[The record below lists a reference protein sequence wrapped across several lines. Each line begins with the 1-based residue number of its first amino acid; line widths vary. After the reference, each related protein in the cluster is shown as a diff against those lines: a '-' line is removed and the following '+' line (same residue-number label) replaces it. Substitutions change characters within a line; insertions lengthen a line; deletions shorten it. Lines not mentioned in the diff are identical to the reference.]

1 MSRFTVKTDD
11 LESETLDAEVA
22 QRTGRSVPE
31 AAETSDRR
39 PPPGELFDQLLA
51 TLAEHAN
58 SAESLPIRGELRPS
72 LAAGKRLF
80 WGVLGPVL
88 KEALARQ
95 RFFNRRVL
103 DALAALRSEQQSLE
117 ERLDR
122 LEGGKGRGAPR
133 ENDPL

>member
-1 MSRFTVKTDD
+1 MSRFTVKSDD
-11 LESETLDAEVA
+11 LETDALNAEVA
-22 QRTGRSVPE
+22 KRAGRSVKEP
-31 AAETSDRR
+31 ADAPDRR

-80 WGVLGPVL
+80 WSVLGPLL
-88 KEALARQ
+88 KEALGRQ

-117 ERLDR
+117 ERLER
-122 LEGGKGRGAPR
+122 LEGGPGRGKPD

>member
-1 MSRFTVKTDD
+1 MSRFTLKSDD
-11 LESETLDAEVA
+11 LETDALGKEVA
-22 QRTGRSVPE
+22 TRTGRSVQVP
-31 AAETSDRR
+31 AEPPDRR

-72 LAAGKRLF
+72 LAAGKRVF
-80 WGVLGPVL
+80 WALLGPVL

-103 DALAALRSEQQSLE
+103 DALAALRSEQQTLE
-117 ERLDR
+117 KRLDR
-122 LEGGKGRGAPR
+122 LEGAQRPD
-133 ENDPL
+133 EIDPL